1 MAVQETVKGQAG
13 PAKGAAAL
21 PCEAL
26 SQARQQLLGLLVA
39 QAQAGTVLMG
49 QLVVLPLRTAC
60 AVWTQFASFP
70 SWSGTVESL
79 EQTAK
84 EPPQKAQ
91 PAADETERA
100 DGPETDESRRVQ
112 DEGGAAIAAL
122 TEPLPMDQVS
132 TEQPSTEQPSTEQ
145 PPSEQPSTEQPFTAA
160 GATTNGRVDVG
171 FRLPAAVNA
180 HSAHVCGEFNGW
192 STTAD
197 PMDRLDDGSFELTRA
212 LRVGRRWHFR
222 YLLDGDRWENDWA
235 ADDYTSNAFGDHDSV
250 VDLQTPSTSRL
261 VLRNRFPGAGG
272 RAG

>member
-79 EQTAK
+79 EQTAE
-84 EPPQKAQ
+84 EPPQEAQ

-100 DGPETDESRRVQ
+100 DGPETDESRTVQ

-122 TEPLPMDQVS
+122 TEPFPMDQVS
-132 TEQPSTEQPSTEQ
+132 TEQPSTEQA
-145 PPSEQPSTEQPFTAA
+145 PSEQPSTAA
-160 GATTNGRVDVG
+160 GVTNGRVDVT

-180 HSAHVCGEFNGW
+180 RSAHLCGEFNDW

-197 PMDRLDDGSFELTRA
+197 PMDRLDDGGFELTRA

-235 ADDYTSNAFGDHDSV
+235 ADEYTSNAFGDHDLS
-250 VDLQTPSTSRL
+250 LIHI
-261 VLRNRFPGAGG
+261 
-272 RAG
+272 